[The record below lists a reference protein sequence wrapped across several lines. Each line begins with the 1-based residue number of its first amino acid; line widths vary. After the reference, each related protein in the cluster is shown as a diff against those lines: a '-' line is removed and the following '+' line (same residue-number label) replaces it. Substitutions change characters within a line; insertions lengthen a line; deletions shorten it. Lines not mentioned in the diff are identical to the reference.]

1 MCAGLAR
8 KLRFT
13 SSAHHA
19 ELLRSLVSSS
29 PPLATALLAT
39 LDLTLDGVGGT
50 AALSKA
56 KMADT
61 CMRSASVQPTV
72 LAATLKRDRVTCTGP
87 ASSTSDDLIAAAQ
100 GFARACLPKRATKV
114 RFTLPLRTFHALDV
128 ADPVSPH

>member
-29 PPLATALLAT
+29 PPLATVLLAT

-56 KMADT
+56 KMADA
-61 CMRSASVQPTV
+61 CMRSASAQPTV
-72 LAATLKRDRVTCTGP
+72 LAATLKRDRATSTSP
-87 ASSTSDDLIAAAQ
+87 ASNTSDDLIAAAQ

-114 RFTLPLRTFHALDV
+114 RFSIANHALNV
-128 ADPVSPH
+128 ADLVSPH